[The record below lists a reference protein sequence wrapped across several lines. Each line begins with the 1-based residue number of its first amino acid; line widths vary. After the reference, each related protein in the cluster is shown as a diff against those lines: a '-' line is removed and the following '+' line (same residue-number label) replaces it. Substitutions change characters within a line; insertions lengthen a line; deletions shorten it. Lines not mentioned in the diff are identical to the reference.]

1 VELKTKK
8 ASTEAKMSLWK
19 LKIQIVL
26 WIIILLEIN
35 VFNASLW
42 EFNIV
47 QMSRPITSL
56 CICLYAFYVILQ
68 QSGGLYN
75 EAGLGG

>member
-26 WIIILLEIN
+26 WIIIVLEIN
-35 VFNASLW
+35 VFHASLW
-42 EFNIV
+42 EFHIV
-47 QMSRPITSL
+47 QMSTSL
-56 CICLYAFYVILQ
+56 SICLCFVILQ
-68 QSGGLYN
+68 QSGGLYH